1 MSNHRVPVGAT
12 QSIPSH
18 IMPPLY
24 HPESRHQHTAMD
36 GAASLSVSAVR
47 AEVTSTQSFL
57 IQDPC
62 HEYAERFIERIYG
75 RFGLRAIC
83 FYTNRRERLRR
94 ARQFPLL
101 ESELVTASYD
111 VSRSDLVRF
120 AAHLREHHRVAAVV
134 PVNEPAVLPA
144 TELGELLALSW
155 AQPVVMRRVCDKLA
169 FKRYLREQ
177 HPQIRI
183 NASRSVQTGRD
194 VRAARREPAY
204 RRFVIKPNSGFGNR
218 SIGVFDES
226 TPEKAIGDFLY
237 RMRGVPLVMEEYIDG
252 EEYFVNGQV
261 DAEGRVLCL
270 AAFQYLRR
278 PANGRHN
285 LDFETVLVPHR
296 EPLFAQ
302 LTRYSDEVVRAS
314 GLKRTPFHLELKLD
328 AQGPCLI
335 ELGARLAGHGNALLC
350 GDLHGARLDAIDLA
364 AHYYVSADD
373 YGPVPLDWD
382 AYDSAAVRY
391 VHGVASRRER
401 IYDLRGVDSVEAFAT
416 FHRWVKKPAI
426 GQMLERTADSLTM
439 PYSLLLRGPSQ
450 EDLAGDAIR
459 ARALLRWNI
468 ACTWPQRAVVEVRSF
483 TERVRI
489 AALERLSTLL
499 ELQSRNIAPIA
510 RAGLARSLWRRTC
523 RSVTGLHD
531 SLSRRWQLL
540 GMGRTLDAAAV
551 ATRGREPGGSGG
563 AVRQWANEYIA
574 RPHPSLGRG
583 GAICPFMQPSLEL
596 ERFHTWQ
603 IDDVDSDDMPR
614 LRRVTLQAARAF
626 LQTYPLS
633 VPKNSF
639 ASVALTFP
647 RLSGEQL
654 LALDA
659 LHDQLKTHLVACYDL
674 MSTPCHPLSRKPS
687 VSNPDFAVFRSPVPL
702 IVLRHLDVRDIRFL
716 HTNERGFRR
725 YRERFASQ
733 YARGEVS
740 DEFGYVR
747 LFQEACER
755 FGLVPRM

>member
-1 MSNHRVPVGAT
+1 MGGA
-12 QSIPSH
+12 
-18 IMPPLY
+18 
-24 HPESRHQHTAMD
+24 
-36 GAASLSVSAVR
+36 
-47 AEVTSTQSFL
+47 SFL
-57 IQDPC
+57 IQDPY
-62 HEYAERFIERIYG
+62 HEYAARFIEQIYR

-101 ESELVTASYD
+101 QSDLVAASYD
-111 VSRSDLVRF
+111 VSRPDLARF
-120 AAHLREHHRVAAVV
+120 AAYLREHHRVAAVV

-155 AQPVVMRRVCDKLA
+155 AQPLEMRRVCDKLA

-177 HPQIRI
+177 HPHIRI

-194 VRAARREPAY
+194 VRSARREGAY

-218 SIGVFDES
+218 AVGLFDES
-226 TPEKAIGDFLY
+226 TPEEAVRDFLHG
-237 RMRGVPLVMEEYIDG
+237 MRGVPLVMEEFVDG

-261 DAEGRVLCL
+261 DAQGRVLCL
-270 AAFQYLRR
+270 AAFQYLRQ

-285 LDFETVLVPHR
+285 LDFETLLVPYR
-296 EPLFAQ
+296 EPRFAR
-302 LTRYSDEVVRAS
+302 LTRYAEQVVRAS
-314 GLKRTPFHLELKLD
+314 GLRRTPFHLELKLD

-335 ELGARLAGHGNALLC
+335 ELGARLAGHGNALLS
-350 GDLHGARLDAIDLA
+350 GDLHGARLDLIDLA

-373 YGPVPLDWD
+373 YGPVPLDWE
-382 AYDSAAVRY
+382 AYDSAAIRY

-401 IYDLRGVDSVEAFAT
+401 IYDLEGADGVEGFAT

-426 GQMLERTADSLTM
+426 GEMLERTADSLTM
-439 PYSLLLRGPSQ
+439 PYSLLLRGPGQ
-450 EDLAGDAIR
+450 EALAGDAIR
-459 ARALLRWNI
+459 ARALLRWNLGG
-468 ACTWPQRAVVEVRSF
+468 TWPRRALVGAGSF
-483 TERVRI
+483 AGRARI
-489 AALERLSTLL
+489 VAAERLSMLL

-510 RAGLARSLWRRTC
+510 RAGLARSLWRRAC
-523 RSVTGLHD
+523 RLVARVHD
-531 SLSRRWQLL
+531 SLSLRWQML
-540 GMGRTLDAAAV
+540 GMGRTLDAEAA
-551 ATRGREPGGSGG
+551 AARGREPGGSAH
-563 AVRQWANEYIA
+563 AVRRWASEYIA

-603 IDDVDSDDMPR
+603 VDDVGSDDLPR

-626 LQTYPLS
+626 LLSYPLS
-633 VPKNSF
+633 VLKNSF

-647 RLSGEQL
+647 RLNGEQL

-659 LHDQLKTHLVACYDL
+659 LHDQLKTHLVARYDL
-674 MSTPCHPLSRKPS
+674 MSTPCHPFSRKPS

-716 HTNERGFRR
+716 YTNERGFRR
-725 YRERFASQ
+725 YHQRFASQ
-733 YARGEVS
+733 YARGDVS
-740 DEFGYVR
+740 DEFGHVR
-747 LFQEACER
+747 LFEEACVR
-755 FGLVPRM
+755 FGLGARPTSK